1 MPEMSQSPTRIDAK
15 HDSLWRRVRA
25 WRAGEPPFA
34 TDHRPWTIPARSFAM
49 WQIWHDLLFAHWPV
63 PPEMIRPTLPRGLD
77 LDLYDGQA
85 WVGVVPFRMSGIRLR
100 GQPLAAPWLGAFPEL
115 NVRTYVTAPGG
126 ERPGVFFYSLD
137 AGNPVAVALARRW
150 YHLPYFFAR
159 MQVRE
164 RAGWIE
170 YDSWRV
176 HPGAPRSRFRGR
188 YRPIGPQFTA
198 APGSLERWLTARYAL
213 YTADPQGRPLRG
225 EIHHLPWPLQPAEA
239 DLHFSALTAQHGIVL
254 PDRAPL
260 LHFARRLD
268 IVAWTL
274 TPLDRP

>member
-1 MPEMSQSPTRIDAK
+1 MANG
-15 HDSLWRRVRA
+15 RVAGWWRA
-25 WRAGEPPFA
+25 WRASTPPFA
-34 TDHRPWTIPARSFAM
+34 ADHRPWTLPDQPFAM
-49 WQIWHDLLFAHWPV
+49 WQVWRDLLFAHWPV
-63 PPEMIRPTLPRGLD
+63 PPEMLRQTIPAGLD
-77 LDLYDGQA
+77 LDLFEGQA

-100 GQPLAAPWLGAFPEL
+100 GQPVAAPWLGAFPEL

-126 ERPGVFFYSLD
+126 ARAGVYFYSLD

-159 MQVRE
+159 MRVGE

-176 HPGAPRSRFRGR
+176 HPGAARSRFRGR
-188 YRPIGPQFTA
+188 YRPLGEPYRA
-198 APGSLERWLTARYAL
+198 APDSLEAWLTERYAL
-213 YTADPQGRPLRG
+213 YTADRQGRPLRG
-225 EIHHLPWPLQPAEA
+225 EIHHLPWPLQRAEA
-239 DLHFSALTAQHGIVL
+239 ELQFGALTAQHGIVL
-254 PDRAPL
+254 PDRPPL

-274 TPLDRP
+274 TPFG